1 MDELIRKQDAIDAI
15 DHYLD
20 EVKNIPMGTAFKEG
34 VKDGY
39 CRIRSMVMLLPS
51 AEPLTDAE
59 QRIFLKAMGREEEV
73 CKIVD
78 EEYKDEG
85 YKLNLVHACQEV
97 IRKVKGALWT

>member
-1 MDELIRKQDAIDAI
+1 MNEQMTFPNTWEEYERLYGFDDEEQIYTNGSRLIPTFRVKQWLE
-15 DHYLD
+15 H
-20 EVKNIPMGTAFKEG
+20 
-34 VKDGY
+34 
-39 CRIRSMVMLLPS
+39 LPS

-85 YKLNLVHACQEV
+85 YKLNLVHVCQEI